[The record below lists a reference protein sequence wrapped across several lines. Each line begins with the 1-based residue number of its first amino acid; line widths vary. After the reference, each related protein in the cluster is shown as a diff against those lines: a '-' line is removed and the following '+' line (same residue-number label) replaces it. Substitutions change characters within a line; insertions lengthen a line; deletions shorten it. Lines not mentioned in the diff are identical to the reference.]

1 MNMKFCNS
9 VLREMKILNVLVMTI
24 IFANGWIGY
33 YAWHTSSTYYFK
45 GSILIIVLYMI
56 LYIIYSQVYDALL
69 VSFHRVSELVY
80 SQCLSAILSDAI
92 MFLVIWL
99 LTKSFPAVLPMLLVF
114 VVQFFFAWLWSFVA
128 NYWYFK
134 SFPAKKTAIVYYTHE
149 GIEDM
154 MEDYGLDAKY
164 DVQVIES
171 TKECMEGGLKS
182 LEQMEVVFLCGVHSQ
197 PRNVILKHCIAKGI
211 AVYVIPRIGDV
222 IMSGAHQMHMLH
234 LPILQIKRY
243 NPPLE
248 FLFLKRT
255 FDIVASLLGLII
267 ASPVLLITALAI
279 KSDGGPVF
287 YKQCRLTKDGR
298 EFQVLKFR
306 SMDVNAEQDGVA
318 RLSSGA
324 MDKRITKVGQVIR
337 KTRIDELPQLFN
349 VLRGEMSLVGPR
361 PERPEIAKQYE
372 EILPEF
378 ALRLQAKAGLTGYA
392 QVYGKYNSTPDDK
405 LRMDLMYIANPSLLE
420 DLRIIFATI
429 KILFLSESTEG
440 IAEGQT
446 TAALDRGGD
455 SCE

>member
-1 MNMKFCNS
+1 MKLFDS
-9 VLREMKILNVLVMTI
+9 TLRKMKSINVLIMTI
-24 IFANGWIGY
+24 IFAHGWVGY
-33 YAWHTSSTYYFK
+33 YAQHTSISYYFK
-45 GSILIIVLYMI
+45 GNILIIALFML
-56 LYIIYSQVYDALL
+56 LYIIYSQVYDAFL

-80 SQCLSAILSDAI
+80 SQCLSALLSDAI
-92 MFLVIWL
+92 MFLIIWL
-99 LTKSFPAVLPMLLVF
+99 LTKSFPAVVPMLFVF
-114 VVQFFFAWLWSFVA
+114 AGQFIIAWLWSSVT

-164 DVQVIES
+164 DVQVVES
-171 TKECMEGGLKS
+171 TQECIEGDLKS

-211 AVYVIPRIGDV
+211 VVYVIPRVGDV
-222 IMSGAHQMHMLH
+222 LMSGAHRMHMLH

-255 FDIVASLLGLII
+255 FDIAASLFGLIVASPI
-267 ASPVLLITALAI
+267 LLITAIAI